1 MKAKALHHAWN
12 KWQLWMF
19 FAAIFVVVTATPFA
33 RGETNS
39 RSPQTKPAVITHTK
53 PFGKFPLLLSTTLS
67 LPGNE
72 PVRPDNSTK
81 IADALLQDSIAKEKI
96 LGDLNIQIAAMEQ
109 LIKVQKTQLE
119 GTTSAADSHE
129 TPVRSS
135 TVVSMPGGSSVS
147 GVSRIS
153 GSGEAQS
160 QPEII
165 APAVPSVPKREESRI
180 KLLQMIGLKPAMGLG
195 LALLALL
202 GLVGY
207 RKYHLQV
214 RRQSARNQSALP
226 AWEQT
231 LKTLVSR
238 QDKSFGDLDMTE
250 LRK

>member
-12 KWQLWMF
+12 KWQFWMF
-19 FAAIFVVVTATPFA
+19 FATVLVVVTATPFA
-33 RGETNS
+33 RGEANN
-39 RSPQTKPAVITHTK
+39 RSPQTKPAVITNTK

-109 LIKVQKTQLE
+109 LIKAQKSQLE

-135 TVVSMPGGSSVS
+135 TVVSMS

-153 GSGEAQS
+153 GSGKAQS
-160 QPEII
+160 RPEIV
-165 APAVPSVPKREESRI
+165 ASAVPSVPKREESRI
-180 KLLQMIGLKPAMGLG
+180 KLFQMLGLKSAMGLG
-195 LALLALL
+195 LAVLALL
-202 GLVGY
+202 GLVWY

-214 RRQSARNQSALP
+214 RQHSAHNQTALP
-226 AWEQT
+226 AWERT
-231 LKTLVSR
+231 LKTPVSR
-238 QDKSFGDLDMTE
+238 
-250 LRK
+250 